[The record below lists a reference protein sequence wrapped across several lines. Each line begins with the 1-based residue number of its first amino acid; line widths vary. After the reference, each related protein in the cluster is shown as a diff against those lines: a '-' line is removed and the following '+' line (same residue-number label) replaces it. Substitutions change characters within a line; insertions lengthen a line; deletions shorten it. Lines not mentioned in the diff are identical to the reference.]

1 MIKNKSYI
9 LVVRDLCKNFI
20 FFIFGIFEFRCILG
34 FNMDI

>member
-20 FFIFGIFEFRCILG
+20 FLFLGYLSLGILG